1 MRGGKSVTRDVMGG
15 GNLPKCRRS
24 GDESDER
31 DVGGGWGV

>member
-1 MRGGKSVTRDVMGG
+1 VRGGKSVTRDVMG